1 MGSLDYL
8 HGSRTWFRNTDEDTL
23 TAWVFSAMD
32 ELSPESFL
40 QKFLAAIERANGLE
54 SGILSSRQSGCYFH
68 PWPGLDIPENYRKV
82 FKQMDKEHKGGY
94 LTKEARLG
102 EGEVKYSIEPDML
115 IASNDWTLWIE
126 SEKSKAL
133 EPVQLVQQFV
143 MARQDERTH
152 PSHWWVLLLNGTLWK
167 PGDMPLRL
175 AALCSRYGKSL
186 RIKTKDLSDR
196 ILWFNWQGVYELLK
210 AVYESETGGV
220 ERKVIWDRLH
230 LLNLAGL
237 APPHLLDPRFY
248 IECDR
253 SDELGVFLAQL
264 KSVRS
269 LGFERIQIDSEEAE
283 QLLTWAKRL
292 RAQEEDGI

>member
-1 MGSLDYL
+1 MVSLDYL
-8 HGSRTWFRNTDEDTL
+8 RGSRTWFRNSDEDTL
-23 TAWVFSAMD
+23 TAWVFSAMA
-32 ELSPESFL
+32 ELPPESFL
-40 QKFLAAIERANGLE
+40 QKFLAAIERVNGLE
-54 SGILSSRQSGCYFH
+54 SGILSSRLSECYFH

-82 FKQMDKEHKGGY
+82 FKQMEKESKGGY
-94 LTKEARLG
+94 LTKEVQLV
-102 EGEVKYSIEPDML
+102 EGEVKNSIEPDML

-133 EPVQLVQQFV
+133 EPVQLVQQVV

-167 PGDMPLRL
+167 PGDMPHRL

-186 RIKTKDLSDR
+186 QIKNKDLSDR
-196 ILWFNWQGVYELLK
+196 ILWFNWQGVYELLNAAYK
-210 AVYESETGGV
+210 TGPGDV
-220 ERKVIWDRLH
+220 ERRLIGDRLH

-237 APPHLLDPRFY
+237 APPQLPDPRFY

-253 SDELGVFLAQL
+253 SDELGVFLAQM
-264 KSVRS
+264 KSVQS
-269 LGFERIQIDSEEAE
+269 IGFERIQIDSEEAE

-292 RAQEEDGI
+292 RAQEEDRI